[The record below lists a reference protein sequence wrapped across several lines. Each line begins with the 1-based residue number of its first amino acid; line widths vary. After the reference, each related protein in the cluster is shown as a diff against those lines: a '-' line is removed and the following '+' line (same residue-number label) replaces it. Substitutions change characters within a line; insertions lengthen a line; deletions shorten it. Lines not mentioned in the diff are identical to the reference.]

1 MKSRRRRFAA
11 SPRKLQMSKSYEKKL
26 TGKRLDEAR
35 RQSAKARKAAQKAAQ
50 KAHKRRTN
58 YTNTLKARR
67 RLLSRRPPLPYEM

>member
-26 TGKRLDEAR
+26 TGWDRDAERKRKAKTR
-35 RQSAKARKAAQKAAQ
+35 KART
-50 KAHKRRTN
+50 RRNN